1 MIYHFYLDFSFLR
14 LGKAFP
20 VFFLKSYERLFLNR
34 LPPDRPIIYSQLF
47 FQGSLLL
54 RQCCND
60 NMWRILWALRWQ
72 PKYWY
77 WYWLF
82 WRHELASSADLE
94 GRVCP
99 CGYRNGRSKPLSL
112 AVWLSYAAKQY
123 FKGSKGP
130 AWLELTIEN
139 WPKQKFGQG
148 SCSIITSL
156 FTKFLQ
162 VSRCQIQVF
171 LFFLFVTDP
180 INRAT
185 CENVIEK
192 ANAKVFMISCS
203 SWTKGMQMCTLM
215 IFDLKSSSQSAMK
228 PWQCHQNSL
237 SGRWCSS
244 L

>member
-47 FQGSLLL
+47 FPSSPLL

-60 NMWRILWALRWQ
+60 ELLRVHWALRWQ

-94 GRVCP
+94 GRVRP

-156 FTKFLQ
+156 FTKFFASLK
-162 VSRCQIQVF
+162 VSNSSF
-171 LFFLFVTDP
+171 SLFSFC
-180 INRAT
+180 NGS
-185 CENVIEK
+185 N
-192 ANAKVFMISCS
+192 
-203 SWTKGMQMCTLM
+203 Q
-215 IFDLKSSSQSAMK
+215 
-228 PWQCHQNSL
+228 
-237 SGRWCSS
+237 
-244 L
+244 

>member
-1 MIYHFYLDFSFLR
+1 M
-14 LGKAFP
+14 
-20 VFFLKSYERLFLNR
+20 
-34 LPPDRPIIYSQLF
+34 YSP
-47 FQGSLLL
+47 
-54 RQCCND
+54 
-60 NMWRILWALRWQ
+60 WRIRQGCIDELWRENWALRCQ

-94 GRVCP
+94 GRVRP

-123 FKGSKGP
+123 FKGLKGP

-139 WPKQKFGQG
+139 WSNQKFGQG
-148 SCSIITSL
+148 SCPIITSL

-215 IFDLKSSSQSAMK
+215 IFDLKSSSRSAMK